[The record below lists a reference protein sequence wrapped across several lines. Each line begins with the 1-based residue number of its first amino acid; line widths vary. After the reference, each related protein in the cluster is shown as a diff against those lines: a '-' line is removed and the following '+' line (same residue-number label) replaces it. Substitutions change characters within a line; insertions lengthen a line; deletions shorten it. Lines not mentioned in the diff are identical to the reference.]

1 MKKARLGFAIAAAVA
16 GVVAFASPAQASIV
30 IYDDIMY
37 GGGSRD
43 LGNGL
48 QVALGSWNDRASA
61 VKISGTTAKLYEH
74 ENYGGASTPTWSS
87 NKSNLVDHHFNDLT
101 SSVY

>member
-1 MKKARLGFAIAAAVA
+1 MKKSHLGFALATALA
-16 GVVAFASPAQASIV
+16 GAVAFAAPAQASIV
-30 IYDDIMY
+30 LYDDIMY

-48 QVALGSWNDRASA
+48 QVALGTWNDRASA

-74 ENYGGASTPTWSS
+74 ENYAGAATPTWSS
-87 NKSNLVDHHFNDLT
+87 DKSNLVDERFNDIT